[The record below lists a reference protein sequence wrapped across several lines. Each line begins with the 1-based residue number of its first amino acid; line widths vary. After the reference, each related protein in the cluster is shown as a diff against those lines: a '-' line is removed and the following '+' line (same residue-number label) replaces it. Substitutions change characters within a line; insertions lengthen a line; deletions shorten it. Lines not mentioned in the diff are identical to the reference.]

1 VTDGGVRRY
10 PSRPLL
16 GVGAVIVT
24 DDGRVVLVK
33 RGHEPLAGTWTLPG
47 GAVEVGETARAATAR
62 EIREETGLIVDVGP
76 VIDVVDRI
84 LVEEDGR
91 VGYHFVVV
99 DYLCTPTGGTLAAA
113 SDVDE
118 VVLCEWPGLHAYS
131 LNESVRAVIAK
142 ALKTRTGSSPE

>member
-1 VTDGGVRRY
+1 
-10 PSRPLL
+10 
-16 GVGAVIVT
+16 VGAVIVT
-24 DDGRVVLVK
+24 DDGKVVLVK
-33 RGHEPLAGTWTLPG
+33 RRHEPAAGTWSLPG

-62 EIREETGLIVDVGP
+62 EIREETGLVVDVGP

-99 DYLCTPTGGTLAAA
+99 DYLCTPTGGTLEAA

-118 VVLCEWPGLHAYS
+118 VVLCDWPRARTYS
-131 LNESVRAVIAK
+131 LTDAVRAVIAK
-142 ALKTRTGSSPE
+142 ALVIRAGSGTG